1 MFSSVQIIPLRSI
14 ICPSS
19 NHLALLA
26 LRDSEGLRPPD
37 NTKPMEEK
45 KAIKK
50 KNKGG
55 RPKSEEPRTK
65 RIDVRCSYYEYLAI
79 ESKADEA
86 GLSVSEYLRRC
97 ALNRV
102 IAPALTAEELEVYV
116 QLKKYATNFVQI
128 ANYIKHKDP
137 VLTAEVRQLVNDFNA
152 EIKKIRKI

>member
-1 MFSSVQIIPLRSI
+1 
-14 ICPSS
+14 
-19 NHLALLA
+19 
-26 LRDSEGLRPPD
+26 
-37 NTKPMEEK
+37 MEKAEK
-45 KAIKK
+45 KESGQK

-65 RIDVRCSYYEYLAI
+65 RIYIRCSYFEQLI
-79 ESKADEA
+79 LRSKANEA
-86 GLSVSEYLRRC
+86 GLPLSEYLRRC

-137 VLTAEVRQLVNDFNA
+137 ALTAEVRQLVNDFNA

>member
-1 MFSSVQIIPLRSI
+1 
-14 ICPSS
+14 
-19 NHLALLA
+19 
-26 LRDSEGLRPPD
+26 
-37 NTKPMEEK
+37 MEKAEK
-45 KAIKK
+45 KESGQK

-65 RIDVRCSYYEYLAI
+65 RIDVRCSYFEMLI
-79 ESKADEA
+79 LRSKADEA
-86 GLSVSEYLRRC
+86 GLSLSEYLRRC

-116 QLKKYATNFVQI
+116 QLKRYATNFVQI

-137 VLTAEVRQLVNDFNA
+137 ALTAEVRQLVNDFNA

>member
-1 MFSSVQIIPLRSI
+1 
-14 ICPSS
+14 
-19 NHLALLA
+19 
-26 LRDSEGLRPPD
+26 
-37 NTKPMEEK
+37 MEEK

-137 VLTAEVRQLVNDFNA
+137 SLTAEVRQLVESFNA